1 MRFKKS
7 RTPPAAPGPS
17 PHRCSFSPS
26 PTTRGR
32 PSSLHQLDLQ
42 PLGNPR
48 LAPRLVA
55 HVHGVV
61 LAVGPHAPGAEEPA
75 PAADLVLAQLAV
87 EDERRA
93 VELEVG
99 AQLLA
104 HAVEVDLEGLLD
116 VRGERDAGPG
126 HDGDYPR
133 RVTDAVP
140 HIRPSASPIV
150 RVLNHDVGEY
160 HRWCTPSILTEQ
172 ERIEDFYASDI
183 SISAGFFGTLVD
195 HTGVFAEAEQF
206 AAGAFGADRTMFSVH
221 GSSGSNWIV
230 LRMLALQR
238 QDGLILV
245 ARNIHH
251 SIINAIK
258 AFSLDFRFMPAP
270 YDARFE
276 ALLPPSVED
285 VTRALD

>member
-1 MRFKKS
+1 MAARSSPTSS
-7 RTPPAAPGPS
+7 RWATSG
-17 PHRCSFSPS
+17 SPS
-26 PTTRGR
+26 AR
-32 PSSLHQLDLQ
+32 PEGLDQLDLQ
-42 PLGNPR
+42 ALGDPR
-48 LAPRLVA
+48 LTARLVT

-133 RVTDAVP
+133 PVTDAVP

-150 RVLNHDVGEY
+150 RVLNHDVGAY
-160 HRWCTPSILTEQ
+160 H
-172 ERIEDFYASDI
+172 
-183 SISAGFFGTLVD
+183 
-195 HTGVFAEAEQF
+195 
-206 AAGAFGADRTMFSVH
+206 
-221 GSSGSNWIV
+221 
-230 LRMLALQR
+230 
-238 QDGLILV
+238 
-245 ARNIHH
+245 
-251 SIINAIK
+251 
-258 AFSLDFRFMPAP
+258 
-270 YDARFE
+270 
-276 ALLPPSVED
+276 
-285 VTRALD
+285 